1 MISYREIKCPWFLD
15 LHFWLDLEISA
26 NNILWNLKF
35 LKANGALDD
44 LYIRE
49 KPPKLG
55 KSCEYSFRRKQQF
68 YSIWS
73 RAWRFTQQLLP
84 LSRPSYFDVNFF
96 VHEISF
102 RSRGP
107 WGFRP
112 ETLAGWSN
120 VKLFLCKNE
129 CQHFSID
136 FGCANLLKYAN
147 DGNWRNFLFRIA
159 IWIILFSLFP
169 NLNSLFQVK
178 HFVNGWGLFR
188 LTSLESKWIVRSDQL
203 EIFED

>member
-1 MISYREIKCPWFLD
+1 MKSKIFKSKRGIGRLVHSRKTAEIGK
-15 LHFWLDLEISA
+15 
-26 NNILWNLKF
+26 ILWVQFSEETTILF
-35 LKANGALDD
+35 D
-44 LYIRE
+44 LISCMTLHPTTMTF
-49 KPPKLG
+49 KSSKLYW
-55 KSCEYSFRRKQQF
+55 CE
-68 YSIWS
+68 
-73 RAWRFTQQLLP
+73 
-84 LSRPSYFDVNFF
+84 FF

-107 WGFRP
+107 WGLRP

-120 VKLFLCKNE
+120 VKLFLCKTE

-136 FGCANLLKYAN
+136 FGCANLFEYAN

-169 NLNSLFQVK
+169 KLNSLFQVK

-188 LTSLESKWIVRSDQL
+188 LTSLESKWIVRSDRL
-203 EIFED
+203 EIFKDYNLRETSNESNLSSYQVLLTL